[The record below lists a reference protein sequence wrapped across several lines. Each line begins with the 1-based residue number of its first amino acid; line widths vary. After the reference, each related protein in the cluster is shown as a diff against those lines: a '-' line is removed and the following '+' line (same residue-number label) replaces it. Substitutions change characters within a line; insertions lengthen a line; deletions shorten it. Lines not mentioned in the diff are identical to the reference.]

1 MHAPDVDQALELE
14 DLRSENTR
22 LIALLE
28 SHGIEWQLPPQPV
41 VVTVLEPEPSRLAT
55 TGEVTLF
62 HSLFR
67 ALKDVYLVRWEVA
80 K

>member
-28 SHGIEWQLPPQPV
+28 SHGI
-41 VVTVLEPEPSRLAT
+41 
-55 TGEVTLF
+55 
-62 HSLFR
+62 
-67 ALKDVYLVRWEVA
+67 
-80 K
+80 